1 MGCGEPLLSPG
12 ISDFI
17 LDSVASSSL
26 RCLFCGGCVKAIATI
41 VGVRPQFIKV
51 APVSRALREVD
62 GVAEVLV
69 HTDQHFDANIS
80 VFW

>member
-1 MGCGEPLLSPG
+1 M
-12 ISDFI
+12 
-17 LDSVASSSL
+17 
-26 RCLFCGGCVKAIATI
+26 KAIATI